1 MSEISFYLKDI
12 LGASTSV
19 TVPGIKKNLVLQ
31 TKMK

>member
-12 LGASTSV
+12 LGATTSM
-19 TVPGIKKNLVLQ
+19 TVLVIKKHLVFQ

>member
-12 LGASTSV
+12 LGATTSM
-19 TVPGIKKNLVLQ
+19 TVLVITKHLVLQ